1 MGDRIL
7 FVTHQLSRTGA
18 PIVLLDMIGVCLK
31 EGCNVE
37 VISLLDGELKS
48 DIEQMGIN
56 VTIKDDFVNDWDNF
70 RKYAEHFHAVV
81 ANTLIT
87 YQVIHVLNNS
97 NVPVIWWLHEGEQY
111 FEYFKTVIPDFNCLG
126 SNVHVYSVG
135 HRVKDVV
142 MKRYSFMTDIL
153 HMGVE
158 DFHTDDSYAGK
169 SVFEQYDPKHEK
181 VRFLVVGT
189 YSKLKAQDILARAIE
204 ELDEEVRNQC
214 VFLFCGNEEM
224 YDE

>member
-48 DIEQMGIN
+48 EIEQMGIN

-70 RKYAEHFHAVV
+70 RKYAEQFHAVV

-97 NVPVIWWLHEGEQY
+97 IIN
-111 FEYFKTVIPDFNCLG
+111 
-126 SNVHVYSVG
+126 
-135 HRVKDVV
+135 
-142 MKRYSFMTDIL
+142 
-153 HMGVE
+153 
-158 DFHTDDSYAGK
+158 
-169 SVFEQYDPKHEK
+169 
-181 VRFLVVGT
+181 
-189 YSKLKAQDILARAIE
+189 
-204 ELDEEVRNQC
+204 
-214 VFLFCGNEEM
+214 
-224 YDE
+224 